1 MQQIHVQHILRIYK
15 VGHFFPSF
23 FSTFNINHF
32 RMSFLSFT
40 HREFEYEPLIS
51 KTRTTQKMHGLAPL
65 ISYFPCHWV
74 VPVDFPKT
82 YPMDIVRIVCRIVSI
97 VLLLFLFCFCFVLG
111 VFTLE
116 GHIVNEI
123 YIDISPRVT
132 SFDALKQST
141 DICAHRITLV
151 EKLSY

>member
-1 MQQIHVQHILRIYK
+1 MFGSVRVVLSTNACISHCFTTSTMQHIHEQHMLRIYK
-15 VGHFFPSF
+15 VVHFFPSF

-74 VPVDFPKT
+74 VPVDFPNT
-82 YPMDIVRIVCRIVSI
+82 CPMEIVRIVYRIVFI
-97 VLLLFLFCFCFVLG
+97 VLLLFLFCFCFVFG
-111 VFTLE
+111 FFTLE
-116 GHIVNEI
+116 GHIVN
-123 YIDISPRVT
+123 
-132 SFDALKQST
+132 
-141 DICAHRITLV
+141 
-151 EKLSY
+151 